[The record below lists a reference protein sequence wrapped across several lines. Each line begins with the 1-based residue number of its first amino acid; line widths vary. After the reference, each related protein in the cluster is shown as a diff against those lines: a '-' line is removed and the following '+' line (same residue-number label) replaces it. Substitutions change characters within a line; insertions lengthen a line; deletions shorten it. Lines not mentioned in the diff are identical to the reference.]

1 MLKRLVALG
10 REPASSTSTS
20 PGTTC
25 SRHFREPIA
34 FAAKRFGGAAEV
46 ARHER
51 VAVRRLEDVLDELC
65 GSGPPPRC
73 FLKMDTSLDERL
85 RDGPPGRAA
94 AARVA
99 LDGTREPMTDRA
111 GAPLG
116 PEAPGLHMSTV

>member
-10 REPASSTSTS
+10 REPGFFDINVTRHDVFSS
-20 PGTTC
+20 
-25 SRHFREPIA
+25 FRKPIT

-73 FLKMDTSLDERL
+73 FLKMDTSRDEPTGRVIEFDCVMVRPATL
-85 RDGPPGRAA
+85 PP
-94 AARVA
+94 
-99 LDGTREPMTDRA
+99 
-111 GAPLG
+111 
-116 PEAPGLHMSTV
+116 ST